1 MEYLPKTENADV
13 SEWSKMTGERGENR
27 KKILRINHNK
37 TAVLAKLI
45 NGNRS
50 QNSGHLGGM
59 RKGQCLG
66 RGTGEVSG
74 VLEMFLILIQMV
86 VTQVKKW
93 KVELS

>member
-1 MEYLPKTENADV
+1 M
-13 SEWSKMTGERGENR
+13 
-27 KKILRINHNK
+27 
-37 TAVLAKLI
+37 LAKLI

-50 QNSGHLGGM
+50 QNSDHLGGM

-74 VLEMFLILIQMV
+74 LLEMFLILIQMV

-93 KVELS
+93 KVALS

>member
-1 MEYLPKTENADV
+1 MEYLPKTENTNV
-13 SEWSKMTGERGENR
+13 SEWNKIQGKRR
-27 KKILRINHNK
+27 KREKKLSINQNK
-37 TAVLAKLI
+37 TVVLAKLI
-45 NGNRS
+45 NSNRS

-66 RGTGEVSG
+66 RGTQEVSG

-93 KVELS
+93 KVALS

>member
-13 SEWSKMTGERGENR
+13 SEWSKMTGERGENG
-27 KKILRINHNK
+27 KKK
-37 TAVLAKLI
+37 KPAVLAKLI

-50 QNSGHLGGM
+50 QSSGHLGGM

-93 KVELS
+93 KVELR

>member
-13 SEWSKMTGERGENR
+13 SEWSEMTGERGENGG
-27 KKILRINHNK
+27 KN

-45 NGNRS
+45 NGNTS
-50 QNSGHLGGM
+50 QSSGHLGGM

-93 KVELS
+93 KVELR

>member
-1 MEYLPKTENADV
+1 MEYLPKTENTTV
-13 SEWSKMTGERGENR
+13 SEWNKIQGKRR
-27 KKILRINHNK
+27 KREKKLRINQNK
-37 TAVLAKLI
+37 TIVLAKLI
-45 NGNRS
+45 NSNRS

-66 RGTGEVSG
+66 RGTREVSG

-93 KVELS
+93 KVVLS